1 MRDAERFE
9 SKDEDL
15 AVTDAVL
22 FLIWGEALKQRWNPP
37 WCFRAHNSSQ
47 ELFAGNV
54 AWKSFRL
61 RVSEPFSNR
70 GQVWGPCFYLD
81 MSRSFVKISAGQ
93 SHGVCFIRCL
103 LHSDDGLSR
112 VGEKPAP
119 AWVID
124 VTDAM
129 AMALWHQWIFDL
141 SQLRQIPVC
150 GPTCVAIGPNPS
162 WNLPKVLIESQDIGR
177 VHIQLQWAQ
186 TFSAVRFVSF
196 YDFDDSFHVVPINFA
211 AQKVVA
217 RVRLESWGRK
227 RQIMCLSNCVPM
239 IFRESTL
246 QTWMLMF
253 CDTCVTWPCKND
265 AWHFHWPNADVSDV
279 LCFLIGRK
287 CVCVL
292 RVNWCHG

>member
-1 MRDAERFE
+1 METSWKRYETSCNMFKKNGMRDAERFE
-9 SKDEDL
+9 SKGEDL

-37 WCFRAHNSSQ
+37 LCFRAHNSSQ
-47 ELFAGNV
+47 ELFVGNV

-103 LHSDDGLSR
+103 LHSDYGLSR

-141 SQLRQIPVC
+141 SQLRLRT
-150 GPTCVAIGPNPS
+150 GF
-162 WNLPKVLIESQDIGR
+162 WWR
-177 VHIQLQWAQ
+177 VML
-186 TFSAVRFVSF
+186 SANITKQQQVSDMLWF
-196 YDFDDSFHVVPINFA
+196 LDTSPRDADSFPLSKSCLDVELTRVERLNVAETEMIYEATEIAFVPYS
-211 AQKVVA
+211 
-217 RVRLESWGRK
+217 RS
-227 RQIMCLSNCVPM
+227 
-239 IFRESTL
+239 
-246 QTWMLMF
+246 
-253 CDTCVTWPCKND
+253 
-265 AWHFHWPNADVSDV
+265 
-279 LCFLIGRK
+279 
-287 CVCVL
+287 
-292 RVNWCHG
+292 